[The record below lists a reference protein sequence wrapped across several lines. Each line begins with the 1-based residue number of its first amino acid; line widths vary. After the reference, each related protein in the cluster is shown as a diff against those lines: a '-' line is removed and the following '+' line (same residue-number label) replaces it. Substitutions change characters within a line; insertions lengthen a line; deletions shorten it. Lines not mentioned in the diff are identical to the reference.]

1 MGRDIAKRFLIV
13 YTTAHDTS
21 LFVISC
27 DPYNGVRAMKVAVLG
42 AGVIGVTTAQA
53 LSALGH
59 DVVVID
65 RQPAT
70 AEETSFANGGQI
82 SAAHTLP
89 WAAPHMP
96 FQAFKW
102 MFQADAPLL
111 FKPLRW
117 DPALWRWGLRFL
129 SNCTTARA
137 AQNFEKA
144 LRIAVYS
151 RSVLQALRQR
161 HNLSYAHTSGGI
173 LYLYRDQSAFAD
185 GQTTAQKLA
194 DQGLPQTI
202 LDHDALIAEEPALAQ
217 AATALAG
224 GVLSPD
230 DETGDARLFTAALAK
245 VAEDDKVS
253 FRFNTKIRALTS
265 RQREI
270 TGLATDQGTIEADA
284 YVVCL
289 ASETPRLLRPLG
301 LDVPIYPAKGYSMT
315 STIIDDS
322 AAPSRSI
329 TDESRFVVVTKLG
342 NRLRA
347 AGTAE
352 LAGWDNTL
360 KPARLAPIVHATRSL
375 FPNAADYADLAPWCG
390 LRPATPDSV
399 PILGGT
405 PYGNLFL
412 NTGHGTLGWTMA
424 CGSGQAVADLI
435 SGRDPEIDLDGLGL
449 ERFSS

>member
-1 MGRDIAKRFLIV
+1 
-13 YTTAHDTS
+13 
-21 LFVISC
+21 
-27 DPYNGVRAMKVAVLG
+27 MKVAVLG
-42 AGVIGVTTAQA
+42 AGVIGVATAQA

-59 DVVVID
+59 EVIVID
-65 RQPAT
+65 RQPDA

-82 SAAHTLP
+82 SAAHTAP
-89 WAAPHMP
+89 WAAPNIP

-129 SNCTTARA
+129 TNCTTARVE
-137 AQNFEKA
+137 QNFEKA

-161 HNLSYAHTSGGI
+161 HNLSYNQTSGGI
-173 LYLYRDQSAFAD
+173 LYLYRDHPAFAD
-185 GQTTAQKLA
+185 GQATVQKLA
-194 DQGLPQTI
+194 DHGLPQTI
-202 LDHDALIAEEPALAQ
+202 LNHDALIAEEPALAQ
-217 AATALAG
+217 ALDPLAG
-224 GVLSPD
+224 GILSPD
-230 DETGDARLFTAALAK
+230 DETGDARLFTASLAK
-245 VAEDDKVS
+245 VAEDANVN

-270 TGLATDQGTIEADA
+270 TGIATDQGTIEADA
-284 YVVCL
+284 FVVCL
-289 ASETPRLLRPLG
+289 ASETPRLLKPLG

-315 STIIDDS
+315 SAIIDDS

-342 NRLRA
+342 DQLRA

-360 KPARLAPIVHATRSL
+360 NPARMAPIVRATRSL
-375 FPNAADYADLAPWCG
+375 FPNAADYEDIEPWCG

-399 PILGGT
+399 PIIGGT

-435 SGRDPEIDLDGLGL
+435 SGRSPEIDLDGLGL
-449 ERFSS
+449 ERFSSR

>member
-1 MGRDIAKRFLIV
+1 MLRDIAKRFLIV

-21 LFVISC
+21 LFHHCSV
-27 DPYNGVRAMKVAVLG
+27 PQRRVRAMKVAVLG
-42 AGVIGVTTAQA
+42 AGVIGVATAQA

-59 DVVVID
+59 DVIVID
-65 RQPAT
+65 RQPDS

-82 SAAHTLP
+82 SAAHTIP

-111 FKPLRW
+111 IKPLRW

-129 SNCTTARA
+129 SNCTSARA
-137 AQNFEKA
+137 TENFEKA

-161 HNLSYAHTSGGI
+161 HNLSYNHTSGGI
-173 LYLYRDQSAFAD
+173 LYLYRDHPAFAD
-185 GQTTAQKLA
+185 AQTTVQKLA
-194 DQGLPQTI
+194 DQGLPQTV

-217 AATALAG
+217 ALEPLAG

-230 DETGDARLFTAALAK
+230 DETGDAKLFTAALAK
-245 VAEDDKVS
+245 VAEDAKLT
-253 FRFNTKIRALTS
+253 FRFNTTIRALTS

-270 TGLATDQGTIEADA
+270 TGIATDQGTIEADA

-289 ASETPRLLRPLG
+289 ASETPRLLKPLG

-315 STIIDDS
+315 SAIIDNN

-329 TDESRFVVVTKLG
+329 TDESRFVVITKLG
-342 NRLRA
+342 DSLRA

-352 LAGWDNTL
+352 LAGWNNTL
-360 KPARLAPIVHATRSL
+360 NPARLEPIVRATRSL
-375 FPNAADYADLAPWCG
+375 FPNAADYTAIDPWCG

-399 PILGGT
+399 PIIGGT

-424 CGSGQAVADLI
+424 CGSGQAIADLI
-435 SGRDPEIDLDGLGL
+435 SGRNPEIDLEGLGL
-449 ERFSS
+449 ERFS